1 MKKNE
6 IGLNAGMIWQL
17 IDKSGELTINEIKTN
32 TELSDFEI
40 ALSLGWLSREDKVYF
55 TELDDTMYIGTI
67 DS

>member
-17 IDKSGELTINEIKTN
+17 VDKSGELTINEIKTN

-55 TELDDTMYIGTI
+55 TEYENTIYIGTI
-67 DS
+67 DN

>member
-17 IDKSGELTINEIKTN
+17 IDKSGELTINEIMQS

-55 TELDDTMYIGTI
+55 TEFEDTMYIGTI
-67 DS
+67 DN